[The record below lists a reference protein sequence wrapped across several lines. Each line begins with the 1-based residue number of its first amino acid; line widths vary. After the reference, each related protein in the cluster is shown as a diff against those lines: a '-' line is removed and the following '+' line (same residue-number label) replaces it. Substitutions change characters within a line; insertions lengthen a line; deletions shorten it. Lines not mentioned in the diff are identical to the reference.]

1 MDKAITT
8 AMLIVVSMVMV
19 VMLFNVAYPAIVE
32 GGDAMASMADRE
44 NERLRSQISVIHAVA
59 EWDNG
64 AAQDTNGNGT
74 LEAFVWVKNVGDT
87 RIPAGGIGRLDVFFG
102 PQGNFQRIP
111 NAGESTTGTY
121 WDAIV
126 INATDWEPTSTIM
139 ITIHQAPLQA
149 GQQFLKVIT
158 PNGVSSEYFWSL

>member
-8 AMLIVVSMVMV
+8 AMLIVISMVMV

-32 GGDAMASMADRE
+32 SGDAMTSMADRE
-44 NERLRSQISVIHAVA
+44 NDRLRSQISVIHAAA
-59 EWDNG
+59 EWSNG
-64 AAQDTNGNGT
+64 ASLDTNGNGVI
-74 LEAFVWVKNVGDT
+74 EAVVWVKNIGDT
-87 RIPAGGIGRLDVFFG
+87 RIPSAGIQRLDVFFG

-111 NAGESTTGTY
+111 HASESTSSIY
-121 WDAIV
+121 WDATIV
-126 INATDWEPTSTIM
+126 NATDWEPSSTLM
-139 ITIHQAPLQA
+139 ITIHHASLQA

>member
-8 AMLIVVSMVMV
+8 AMLIVISMVMV

-32 GGDAMASMADRE
+32 GGDAMANMADRE
-44 NERLRSQISVIHAVA
+44 NERLRSQISVIHAAA
-59 EWDNG
+59 EWANG
-64 AAQDTNGNGT
+64 APQDINGNGMI
-74 LEAFVWVKNVGDT
+74 EATVWVKNVGDI
-87 RIPAGGIGRLDVFFG
+87 RIPAAGIQRLDVFFG

-111 NAGESTTGTY
+111 HASESMAGPY
-121 WDAIV
+121 WDATI
-126 INATDWEPTSTIM
+126 INATDFEPTSTLV

-149 GQQFLKVIT
+149 GQQFLKIIT